1 MSDEMAVLLIILV
14 IVLYWVYT
22 KSKSSSGG
30 YTSDQTLTPGTYRI
44 GEDLSGGKGDMVAI
58 SGGGTITVK
67 EKGGDDSVKTFKLH
81 ASNPSIPS
89 RYRNLTLSS
98 QDILEITG
106 NMKVLI
112 TPAKSISD
120 VEGAELT
127 MGTYKFGSDVPPAKY
142 NLKALSGDGKVTVRE
157 AGAKDPAFSQEMN
170 TAGEDKASSYENILC
185 SDGAVMTIGG
195 TLKLQ
200 LTPSKKQRG
209 RINKILDFLNQ
220 EP

>member
-1 MSDEMAVLLIILV
+1 
-14 IVLYWVYT
+14 
-22 KSKSSSGG
+22 
-30 YTSDQTLTPGTYRI
+30 
-44 GEDLSGGKGDMVAI
+44 MVAL
-58 SGGGTITVK
+58 SGGGTVTIN
-67 EKGGDDSVKTFKLH
+67 EKGSSASVKTFKLH
-81 ASNPSIPS
+81 ASNPGIPD

-98 QDILEITG
+98 LDVLNISG

-142 NLKALSGDGKVTVRE
+142 NLKALSGDGKVTVKE
-157 AGAKDPAFSQEMN
+157 ADAKEAVFSQEMN
-170 TAGEDKASSYENILC
+170 TAGEDKASTYENILC
-185 SDGAVMTIGG
+185 SENAVMTIDG

-209 RINKILDFLNQ
+209 KVNKILDFLNQ
-220 EP
+220 DP